1 MGDNRGTQLWI
12 DGKLKEK
19 LDPKPLYVMRDQ
31 DRAHYQVEG
40 NKTAEPIV
48 YDPKSKINY
57 QRTLVF
63 PLRQAGK
70 FKSRITD
77 FKVVVQ

>member
-31 DRAHYQVEG
+31 DRAHYKVEG

-48 YDPKSKINY
+48 YDPKPKINY

>member
-1 MGDNRGTQLWI
+1 MGDNRGTQLWV
-12 DGKLKEK
+12 DGKLKET
-19 LDPKPLYVMRDQ
+19 LGAKPLYVMREQ

-48 YDPKSKINY
+48 YDPKTKINY

-63 PLRQAGK
+63 PLRQAGD
-70 FKSRITD
+70 FRSRITV
-77 FKVVVQ
+77 FKVTVQ

>member
-1 MGDNRGTQLWI
+1 MGDNRGTQLWV
-12 DGKLKEK
+12 DGKLKET
-19 LDPKPLYVMRDQ
+19 LGAKPLYVVRDQ
-31 DRAHYQVEG
+31 DRAHFQTED

-48 YDPKSKINY
+48 YDLKTKINY

-63 PLRQAGK
+63 PLRQVGN